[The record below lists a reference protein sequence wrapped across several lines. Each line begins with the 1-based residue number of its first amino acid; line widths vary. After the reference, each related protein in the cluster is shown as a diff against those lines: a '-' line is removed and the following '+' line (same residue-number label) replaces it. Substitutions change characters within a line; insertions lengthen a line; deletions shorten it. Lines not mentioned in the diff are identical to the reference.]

1 MKAMI
6 KGWAL
11 VSVLTM
17 LLSLAGVAY
26 GEELPV
32 IDDDDTTY
40 WLDEVEGTVIL
51 DDPIY
56 FMGLEEE
63 TEEELPETGNPTTEP
78 TTEPT
83 QKPTEEP
90 TSEPTQKPTEEPT
103 TEPTQQPTEEPTTE
117 PTQQPTEEPT
127 TEPTQQPTEAPTT
140 EPTAAPT
147 EEPVVNPKELFDVK
161 IQTPSGWRN
170 APSANV
176 RIKITP
182 KDDSRWERLL
192 YRLDNGE
199 WTEVRENIYRYDDYD
214 YTDISMTQNAK
225 MTVRLFASDDA
236 YFDTVE
242 DIRLFDR
249 IAPEVTAGF
258 RELLLHVEAADDL
271 SGVAGIQV
279 NSLLFT
285 TLIDGK
291 LDILMEEPLL
301 AYKQLAVRAYDY
313 AGNFSKPVTLDNP
326 YYTAPTPKPT
336 AVQKLSPPV
345 RGEVIWGF
353 AVNELIYSRTLD
365 QWTTHTGVGQSSAT
379 TAPTVTST
387 PIPTILLVQTPV
399 PTSIPTAIPYIAPT
413 SAPET
418 VYVPLGPG
426 QPYRQEGNMQTMDM
440 LYSAST
446 NKQFITVQ
454 SKSGETYYM
463 VIDYDKPIDA
473 DNDIYETYFL
483 NLVDDYDLLS
493 VIGDDRPVPT
503 PTPQIVY
510 VTPEPTTA
518 PQATP
523 IPIADDDPKNMT
535 SALLLVI
542 GLVAMGGAGFWFIKQ
557 RKDGTA
563 GRRELDEDDYE
574 FEEDEEETESDS

>member
-90 TSEPTQKPTEEPT
+90 TSEPTQKPTEESTTEPTQQPTEEPT

-336 AVQKLSPPV
+336 DKPKPTKKPQATAKPTKKPS
-345 RGEVIWGF
+345 GG
-353 AVNELIYSRTLD
+353 
-365 QWTTHTGVGQSSAT
+365 GQSSLA

>member
-336 AVQKLSPPV
+336 DKPKPTKKPQATAKPTKKPS
-345 RGEVIWGF
+345 GG
-353 AVNELIYSRTLD
+353 
-365 QWTTHTGVGQSSAT
+365 GQSSAT

-483 NLVDDYDLLS
+483 NLVDDYDLL
-493 VIGDDRPVPT
+493 
-503 PTPQIVY
+503 
-510 VTPEPTTA
+510 
-518 PQATP
+518 
-523 IPIADDDPKNMT
+523 
-535 SALLLVI
+535 LVI

-557 RKDGTA
+557 RKGGTA

>member
-301 AYKQLAVRAYDY
+301 AYKQLAVRAYD
-313 AGNFSKPVTLDNP
+313 
-326 YYTAPTPKPT
+326 
-336 AVQKLSPPV
+336 
-345 RGEVIWGF
+345 
-353 AVNELIYSRTLD
+353 
-365 QWTTHTGVGQSSAT
+365 
-379 TAPTVTST
+379 
-387 PIPTILLVQTPV
+387 
-399 PTSIPTAIPYIAPT
+399 
-413 SAPET
+413 
-418 VYVPLGPG
+418 
-426 QPYRQEGNMQTMDM
+426 
-440 LYSAST
+440 
-446 NKQFITVQ
+446 
-454 SKSGETYYM
+454 
-463 VIDYDKPIDA
+463 
-473 DNDIYETYFL
+473 
-483 NLVDDYDLLS
+483 
-493 VIGDDRPVPT
+493 
-503 PTPQIVY
+503 
-510 VTPEPTTA
+510 
-518 PQATP
+518 
-523 IPIADDDPKNMT
+523 
-535 SALLLVI
+535 
-542 GLVAMGGAGFWFIKQ
+542 
-557 RKDGTA
+557 
-563 GRRELDEDDYE
+563 
-574 FEEDEEETESDS
+574 

>member
-1 MKAMI
+1 MKTMI

-11 VSVLTM
+11 VSVLTI

-78 TTEPT
+78 ITEPA
-83 QKPTEEP
+83 
-90 TSEPTQKPTEEPT
+90 QKPTEEPT

-127 TEPTQQPTEAPTT
+127 TEPTQQPTEEPTTEPTQQPTEEPTIEPTQQPTEAPTT
-140 EPTAAPT
+140 EPTAVPT

-258 RELLLHVEAADDL
+258 RELLLHIEAADDL

-313 AGNFSKPVTLDNP
+313 AGNFSEPVTLDNP

-336 AVQKLSPPV
+336 DKPKPTKKPQATAKPTKKPS
-345 RGEVIWGF
+345 GG
-353 AVNELIYSRTLD
+353 
-365 QWTTHTGVGQSSAT
+365 GQSSLA
-379 TAPTVTST
+379 TAPTVTYT
-387 PIPTILLVQTPV
+387 PIPTILPVQTPV

-523 IPIADDDPKNMT
+523 IPIADDDTKNMT

-542 GLVAMGGAGFWFIKQ
+542 GLVAMGGAGFWLIKQ
-557 RKDGTA
+557 RKGGTA

>member
-1 MKAMI
+1 MKTMI

-78 TTEPT
+78 ITEPT

-90 TSEPTQKPTEEPT
+90 TTEPTQQPTEEPTTEPTQQPTEEPT

-140 EPTAAPT
+140 EPTAVPT

-258 RELLLHVEAADDL
+258 RELLLHIEAADDL

-336 AVQKLSPPV
+336 DKPKPTKKPQATAKPTKKPS
-345 RGEVIWGF
+345 GG
-353 AVNELIYSRTLD
+353 
-365 QWTTHTGVGQSSAT
+365 GQSSAT

-493 VIGDDRPVPT
+493 VIGDGRPVPT

-523 IPIADDDPKNMT
+523 IPIADDEPKNMT

-542 GLVAMGGAGFWFIKQ
+542 GLVAMGGAGFWLIKQ
-557 RKDGTA
+557 RKGGTA

>member
-1 MKAMI
+1 MKTMI

-11 VSVLTM
+11 VSVLTL
-17 LLSLAGVAY
+17 LLSLTVLAH

-32 IDDDDTTY
+32 LEDDDTAY

-63 TEEELPETGNPTTEP
+63 TEEELPETNDPATEPTQQPTEAP

-83 QKPTEEP
+83 QQPTN
-90 TSEPTQKPTEEPT
+90 EPT

-127 TEPTQQPTEAPTT
+127 TEPTQQPTEAPTA

-147 EEPVVNPKELFDVK
+147 EEPAVNPKELFDVK

-176 RIKITP
+176 RIKVTP
-182 KDDSRWERLL
+182 KSDHRWERLL
-192 YRLDNGE
+192 YRLDGGE
-199 WTEVRENIYRYDDYD
+199 WIEVRENVYHYDDYD
-214 YTDISMTQNAK
+214 YTDIPITQNAK
-225 MTVRLFASDDA
+225 MTVRLYAADDA

-249 IAPEVTAGF
+249 NAPEVTAGF
-258 RELLLHVEAADDL
+258 RERLLHVDAADGL

-285 TLIDGK
+285 TLMDGK
-291 LDILMEEPLL
+291 LDVLMEEPLL

-313 AGNFSKPVTLDNP
+313 AGNFSEPVTLDNP
-326 YYTAPTPKPT
+326 YYAAPTPKPT
-336 AVQKLSPPV
+336 DKPKPTQKPQATAKPTKKPS
-345 RGEVIWGF
+345 GG
-353 AVNELIYSRTLD
+353 
-365 QWTTHTGVGQSSAT
+365 GQSSLAAT
-379 TAPTVTST
+379 PNVTST
-387 PIPTILLVQTPV
+387 PLPTILPVHTPLL
-399 PTSIPTAIPYIAPT
+399 TSIPTAIPYIAPT

-493 VIGDDRPVPT
+493 VIGEDRPVPT

-510 VTPEPTTA
+510 VTPEPTNA

-523 IPIADDDPKNMT
+523 IPIADDEPQNMT
-535 SALLLVI
+535 SALLLVG
-542 GLVAMGGAGFWFIKQ
+542 GLAAMGGAGFWLFRQ
-557 RKDGTA
+557 RKGGAA
-563 GRRELDEDDYE
+563 GKREFDEDDYE
-574 FEEDEEETESDS
+574 FEEDGEDE

>member
-336 AVQKLSPPV
+336 DKPKPTKKPQATAKPTKKPS
-345 RGEVIWGF
+345 GG
-353 AVNELIYSRTLD
+353 
-365 QWTTHTGVGQSSAT
+365 GQSSAT

-463 VIDYDKPIDA
+463 VIDYDKPVDEEA
-473 DNDIYETYFL
+473 EMYETYFL
-483 NLVDDYDLLS
+483 NLVDERDLLALMS
-493 VIGDDRPVPT
+493 DAEKEAVPT
-503 PTPQIVY
+503 PEIIY
-510 VTPEPTTA
+510 VTPEPTAVPVITPQPTQA
-518 PQATP
+518 PAQPTT
-523 IPIADDDPKNMT
+523 DKT
-535 SALLLVI
+535 TALLALFAIVGIGVVGAVI
-542 GLVAMGGAGFWFIKQ
+542 FLK
-557 RKDGTA
+557 
-563 GRRELDEDDYE
+563 GRNQPAARHADSELDLDD
-574 FEEDEEETESDS
+574 EDESTEQK

>member
-90 TSEPTQKPTEEPT
+90 TSEPTQKPTEESTTEPTQQPTEEPT

-258 RELLLHVEAADDL
+258 RELLLHIEAADDL

-313 AGNFSKPVTLDNP
+313 AGNFSEPVTLDNP

-336 AVQKLSPPV
+336 DKPKPTKKPQATAKPTKKPS
-345 RGEVIWGF
+345 GG
-353 AVNELIYSRTLD
+353 
-365 QWTTHTGVGQSSAT
+365 GQSSAT

-523 IPIADDDPKNMT
+523 IPIADDEPKNMT

-542 GLVAMGGAGFWFIKQ
+542 GLVAMGGAGFWLIKQ
-557 RKDGTA
+557 RKGGTA